1 MVYQERWR
9 ERGERNAEKG
19 RTFLFRGNAAF
30 SNNMSLG
37 NS

>member
-1 MVYQERWR
+1 MAYQERWR
-9 ERGERNAEKG
+9 EREEEEREEG
-19 RTFLFRGNAAF
+19 RTFLFRGIAAF